1 MTDNYF
7 VPPGTKLDLGS
18 GTQPAPGFCTV
29 DSVPGLADYAVD
41 FDTGLP
47 WPFEDDSIEELRAS
61 HVIEHIGAAY
71 TAEWKKLSRESEY
84 PRGIGVKEFMD
95 GGTQWIERGGWR
107 WGRTYRRKDLLL
119 HFFDEAFR
127 VIKPG
132 GKFEVRWPNVQHVNA
147 SGDPTHRRFI
157 SPRFIGYLSREGRK
171 TAGVTQYVVDCN
183 WVGNVHAV
191 THQQELIELGAE
203 ELGRRNEA
211 EWNKCE
217 ETVMLLEA
225 VK

>member
-1 MTDNYF
+1 MMTNYA

-18 GTQPAPGFCTV
+18 GTQPAPGFSTV
-29 DSVPGLADYAVD
+29 DDVPGLADYVVN
-41 FDTGLP
+41 FDTGQP

-61 HVIEHIGAAY
+61 HVIEHIDAAY
-71 TAEWKKLSRESEY
+71 QREWVKAGRVGTAWPDDQSSR
-84 PRGIGVKEFMD
+84 D
-95 GGTQWIERGGWR
+95 WIEMGGWR
-107 WGRTYRRKDLLL
+107 WVQSGRRKDLLF

-127 VIKPG
+127 VIKPA

-157 SPRFIGYLSREGRK
+157 SPRLVVYLSREGRQA
-171 TAGVTQYVVDCN
+171 AGVTQYVVDCN
-183 WVGNVHAV
+183 WKGVAF
-191 THQQELIELGAE
+191 HQTRRQELIDLGEE

-217 ETVMLLEA
+217 ESVMLLEA